1 MAAFVHPV
9 MIFAEI
15 ETMGAEDKKLNGFDS
30 IAGIY
35 DVLAKLVFGQSI
47 QHAQTHFLPKAHS
60 CTSILV
66 LGGGTGWLL
75 RHIRQVSATAH
86 IVYID
91 ASTAMLNRARRQ
103 VITNI
108 EFIHGTEENIPAT
121 ARFDLII
128 TPFYLDLF
136 ADNKLRDVV
145 DRIKKAMKPG
155 ACWLAT
161 DFVHSSTW
169 WSAMLEKVMYL
180 FFRTICHIESTRLP
194 AWDHVM
200 KDQGFEMLDSAA
212 FYRGFI
218 KTVWYR
224 SVK

>member
-1 MAAFVHPV
+1 M
-9 MIFAEI
+9 
-15 ETMGAEDKKLNGFDS
+15 KLNGFDS
-30 IAGIY
+30 LAGIY
-35 DVLAKLVFGQSI
+35 DGLANLVFGKSM
-47 QHAQTHFLPKAHS
+47 QHAQTHFLPNANN
-60 CTSILV
+60 CTRILV

-75 RHIRQVSATAH
+75 PHIRQANAMAN

-91 ASTAMLNRARRQ
+91 ASSAMLNRARRQ
-103 VITNI
+103 EITDI

-128 TPFYLDLF
+128 TPFYLDMFVDDALV
-136 ADNKLRDVV
+136 DVV
-145 DRIKKAMKPG
+145 AMIKKTMMPG
-155 ACWLAT
+155 AYWLAT

-194 AWDHVM
+194 AWQNIM
-200 KDQGFEMLDSAA
+200 KDQGFEMQDSAA

-224 SVK
+224 SVPQA